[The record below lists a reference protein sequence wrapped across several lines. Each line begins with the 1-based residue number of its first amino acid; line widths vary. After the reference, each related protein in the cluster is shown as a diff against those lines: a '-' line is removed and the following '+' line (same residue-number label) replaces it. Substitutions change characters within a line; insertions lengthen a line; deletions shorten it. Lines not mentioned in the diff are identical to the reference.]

1 MYNSEHK
8 NSKDILFYMTG
19 FCIIFV
25 SECPK
30 GEMCYDCDLNHYRE
44 YAHTVLAEMR
54 SSKGH
59 LQRGTLQYVTSKKEK
74 IISHEGQHFSSASST
89 LNSKNKVKKTSSSDV
104 RGHVSAHQNK
114 RINGEQTHTLRTDDS
129 VSTLLKNGHK
139 GCMKHEVHKYNVNES
154 DAGTGRVGIVNCGSG
169 DKNLKTCVSDK
180 RNDDIRSSE
189 IKGGKQGTLSNGRI
203 SKALK
208 FCDESVKSAEFEGS
222 KSNISTA
229 SDRNEG
235 KFKEKSCAVR
245 RNSECNH
252 ELKLHAVVEYTADK
266 LEKLYDENR
275 NIQTRVLPCKEE
287 PDSGCLN
294 TVRATMSLVLSPS
307 KEHLHDGD
315 DKIKTPVKMDAS
327 CSELGWETVRIAALP
342 GTEVRD
348 VTLSL
353 STCNKTM
360 QLNCLL
366 SHNHTVT
373 NVSDK
378 TGMKTRELESKFYT
392 SVKELGLSHKS
403 HENEAVEVPHHQMSL
418 TSYFQSSRHSSSR
431 SQNILTKNVK
441 SAKSSF
447 PPSQDS
453 RCLKSYGLNTSLQE
467 CNGHS
472 SEAQKQSKMFKHR
485 SVHDFHFASTLEFP

>member
-1 MYNSEHK
+1 MYNFDHK
-8 NSKDILFYMTG
+8 NSRDSLFYMTG
-19 FCIIFV
+19 FCILCV

-30 GEMCYDCDLNHYRE
+30 GEMCYEGGLNHYQE

-59 LQRGTLQYVTSKKEK
+59 LQPGTLQYVTSKKEK
-74 IISHEGQHFSSASST
+74 ITSHEGQHFSSSCST
-89 LNSKNKVKKTSSSDV
+89 LNSKNKVKKTCSDDV

-114 RINGEQTHTLRTDDS
+114 RINGEQRHTVRRDES

-139 GCMKHEVHKYNVNES
+139 GPMKLEVDIYNLNES
-154 DAGTGRVGIVNCGSG
+154 DAGTGHTAIVNCGTG

-180 RNDDIRSSE
+180 RNDDIRLSR

-203 SKALK
+203 NKTLK
-208 FCDESVKSAEFEGS
+208 FCDESVKSAGS
-222 KSNISTA
+222 KSNISPA
-229 SDRNEG
+229 CEKNEG
-235 KFKEKSCAVR
+235 KFKEKLYAGHC
-245 RNSECNH
+245 NSECNH
-252 ELKLHAVVEYTADK
+252 ELKLHAIVEYTTDK
-266 LEKLYDENR
+266 LEKLCDENR
-275 NIQTRVLPCKEE
+275 NIQTRVLPCKVES
-287 PDSGCLN
+287 DSGCLN

-307 KEHLHDGD
+307 NEHLRDGG

-342 GTEVRD
+342 GSEVRD

-360 QLNCLL
+360 KLNCLL

-373 NVSDK
+373 NALDK
-378 TGMKTRELESKFYT
+378 TGMKTKELESKFFT
-392 SVKELGLSHKS
+392 SVKELGLSCMS
-403 HENEAVEVPHHQMSL
+403 HEKEAVDVPHHQMSL

-441 SAKSSF
+441 STNSSF

-453 RCLKSYGLNTSLQE
+453 HSLESYGLNTTLQE
-467 CNGHS
+467 HNGHS
-472 SEAQKQSKMFKHR
+472 SEAQKQSKLFKRR
-485 SVHDFHFASTLEFP
+485 SVYDFHFASGLEFP